1 MTRKSFT
8 RSHNYEIQL
17 WTASDSEKSSSSD
30 VIQREQ
36 STHKSFKTGY
46 IFSVTHRL
54 GWFTLLC
61 FPDLVPSQ
69 NFVVC
74 QQQSAD

>member
-17 WTASDSEKSSSSD
+17 WTASDSERSSSSD

-46 IFSVTHRL
+46 IF
-54 GWFTLLC
+54 
-61 FPDLVPSQ
+61 FPDSQVGLVHPALLSRSDLITE
-69 NFVVC
+69 FYDV
-74 QQQSAD
+74 SAAAC

>member
-17 WTASDSEKSSSSD
+17 WTASDSERSSSSD

-46 IFSVTHRL
+46 IFSPDSQVGLVHPA
-54 GWFTLLC
+54 LLSRSDPITE
-61 FPDLVPSQ
+61 FYDV
-69 NFVVC
+69 
-74 QQQSAD
+74 SAAAC